1 MKLRL
6 HLLWWMNS
14 QVYWSSPS
22 FAIYYHCVCEPD
34 LLFVFLLFS
43 TRSYSDAWICKG
55 FKCLLSREP
64 KIKKGPEQECSL
76 GFYFLYAQARQFHQL
91 VLLKGRLDDAII
103 WRHERNSMVCSFEVL
118 SKEEHMHTGL
128 NLVYWS
134 FTSSAEC
141 LGSVSARN
149 PTGLTASVSATLLS
163 ANTNQA

>member
-1 MKLRL
+1 MKLKL

-43 TRSYSDAWICKG
+43 TRNYSDAWICKG

-76 GFYFLYAQARQFHQL
+76 GFYFFTCTSQA
-91 VLLKGRLDDAII
+91 IP
-103 WRHERNSMVCSFEVL
+103 
-118 SKEEHMHTGL
+118 
-128 NLVYWS
+128 
-134 FTSSAEC
+134 
-141 LGSVSARN
+141 SVSFVKRQ
-149 PTGLTASVSATLLS
+149 TGWCNNMKTWKKLHGLLFWGLKQRGTHAHWPEFGLLIFHFLS
-163 ANTNQA
+163 WMLRISQC